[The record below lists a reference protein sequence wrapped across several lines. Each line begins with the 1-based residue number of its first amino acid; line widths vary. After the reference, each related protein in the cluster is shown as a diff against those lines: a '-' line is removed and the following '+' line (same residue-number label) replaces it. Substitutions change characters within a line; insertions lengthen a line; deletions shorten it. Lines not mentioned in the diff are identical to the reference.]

1 MFLLEQELGGRIPP
15 QRPSLREAK
24 EKKSNEGG
32 ENTRRAKLTMEL
44 NNNGKQRTNDRPDW
58 QSQEPTLIALAYT
71 GRERER
77 EREQVQADASVLK
90 MDM

>member
-44 NNNGKQRTNDRPDW
+44 NNNGKQRTNDRPGW

-77 EREQVQADASVLK
+77 AGSG
-90 MDM
+90 